1 MVLDKTPDAINSIIK
16 TINPVH
22 QALSRQ
28 NKLYNKYFLSFN
40 SDISNFMKILNR
52 LHKRKEAPSLYET
65 LFKKN
70 ETKYAYEQDIHKTFK
85 ELRNMNTNKYIP
97 KDLIDKFKFDMGVE
111 EKYQKK
117 KIFRKNKNKEM
128 KNKIKFNDNY
138 IHEIYLAP
146 GRYDPKYNLI
156 FKKTPNIYFDK
167 SKKQKSSEIVLSKNE
182 DEKENEKFKKTNPKE
197 KNNINEKNFIS
208 FNRTDK
214 FKKINPRMKPLNL
227 KNDINQ
233 YTKIFSSS
241 VVNFKSNKLLQ
252 NKINN
257 VNLKVF
263 DKTLTSNFSQRINLN
278 KKNKIS
284 FLYLR
289 NNDFNYIS
297 NKKNNTFNGEKM
309 TLNTCKSSK
318 NSNKKTFSFTKTK
331 SRNKNLSELKPIS
344 TSYINSP
351 KSGIYSPKEIR
362 LKLENKK
369 FQNFKKYAVSK
380 IIRHYKNFSPKDYFI
395 FDINMKNKTK
405 DKKYLNNIY
414 NKYSI

>member
-197 KNNINEKNFIS
+197 KNNCNEKNVIS

-214 FKKINPRMKPLNL
+214 FKKINPRMIPLNL

-233 YTKIFSSS
+233 YTKIFSAS
-241 VVNFKSNKLLQ
+241 VINFKSNKLLQ

-263 DKTLTSNFSQRINLN
+263 DKTLTSNFSQKNNLN

-284 FLYLR
+284 SLYLR

-318 NSNKKTFSFTKTK
+318 NSNKKTFSFTKTR
-331 SRNKNLSELKPIS
+331 SRNKNLSELKEIS

>member
-22 QALSRQ
+22 QALSKQ

-85 ELRNMNTNKYIP
+85 ELRNMNKNKYIP
-97 KDLIDKFKFDMGVE
+97 KDLINKFKFDMGVE
-111 EKYQKK
+111 EKNQKK
-117 KIFRKNKNKEM
+117 KIFRKNKNKEK
-128 KNKIKFNDNY
+128 KNKINFNDNY
-138 IHEIYLAP
+138 LHEIYLAP

-167 SKKQKSSEIVLSKNE
+167 SNIHKTSDIILSKNE
-182 DEKENEKFKKTNPKE
+182 DEKEHEKLKKTYQKE
-197 KNNINEKNFIS
+197 KNNNTYEKNLIP

-214 FKKINPRMKPLNL
+214 FKKINPKIKPLNL

-233 YTKIFSSS
+233 YTNIFSSS
-241 VVNFKSNKLLQ
+241 VINFKSNKLLQ
-252 NKINN
+252 NKISN
-257 VNLKVF
+257 VNLKLF
-263 DKTLTSNFSQRINLN
+263 DKTLTSNFSQRNML
-278 KKNKIS
+278 KKKDKIS
-284 FLYLR
+284 SLYLK

-297 NKKNNTFNGEKM
+297 NKKNNTF
-309 TLNTCKSSK
+309 CKSSK
-318 NSNKKTFSFTKTK
+318 NSNKKTLSFTKTR
-331 SRNKNLSELKPIS
+331 SRNKTLSELKEIS
-344 TSYINSP
+344 TSYLNSP

-362 LKLENKK
+362 IKLENKK
-369 FQNFKKYAVSK
+369 FQNFKKYAVNK
-380 IIRHYKNFSPKDYFI
+380 IIRHYKNFSTKDYFI

-405 DKKYLNNIY
+405 DKKFLNNIY
-414 NKYSI
+414 TKYSI